1 MSIQKLIEQNI
12 LLGFNC
18 CEYFISEIM
27 LNPTNI
33 LFGRMY
39 SIVGLRNAG
48 LTCQNWVVISI
59 FKMVCK
65 VPRQQRIKQKFN
77 WIKCTIINSNMCF
90 LRVKWHLSNFYYWK
104 NVILLRNVFFLSILN
119 RIAVKNCF
127 DSYESTGRGERKINS
142 VILTQKQNVWWNGF
156 LFRCEIA
163 HKYQKTYVWCQS
175 VPTRP
180 NTDFQFSF
188 NLLHI
193 G

>member
-1 MSIQKLIEQNI
+1 MHITREWLKCIRKIPLISIGLFLCHMSIQKLIEQNI
-12 LLGFNC
+12 LLRFNC

-33 LFGRMY
+33 LFGCMY

-104 NVILLRNVFFLSILN
+104 NVILLRSVFFLSILN
-119 RIAVKNCF
+119 RIAVKIV
-127 DSYESTGRGERKINS
+127 SIYMKARGEEKER
-142 VILTQKQNVWWNGF
+142 
-156 LFRCEIA
+156 
-163 HKYQKTYVWCQS
+163 
-175 VPTRP
+175 
-180 NTDFQFSF
+180 
-188 NLLHI
+188 
-193 G
+193 